1 MKADEYRYRQSHL
14 RTNRTSIWQ
23 TTTAF
28 LGKYQHEKKNNKRRR
43 KVGRD
48 EKLRKEHKED
58 DGVQDAGA

>member
-1 MKADEYRYRQSHL
+1 MKTDEDRYRQSHL

-28 LGKYQHEKKNNKRRR
+28 LGKHQYKKKEERR

-48 EKLRKEHKED
+48 EKLRKEHKKD